1 MKRDLEKLIQG
12 TAEAARAWAYA
23 AGPGGRLPA
32 EGLRPAFVAH
42 RLVCALAEMEELL
55 AVHRTL
61 WPQDQTWRAR
71 HGESMVD
78 RMGPRADLKR
88 LGAEVAEEERPDPAL
103 AQSQD
108 IGDLFEF
115 FCQIRKSILF
125 DSDSADAFVSASD
138 TRSAIE
144 AAMGSVR
151 TLDRSRR
158 AALEQALSGFVSNS
172 FMHSPA
178 RLPNGA
184 VLGERYWP
192 LFRAVRL
199 LRGEAIM
206 NIEEIHGILD
216 DAEIRPETRDRVR
229 RLIDELR
236 RVLSDY
242 DIDRIRDILASGGQL
257 FPGMGEQS
265 LELGVLRL
273 ELTQPLRVGRLHA
286 AEPRAPLVERRVAE
300 AAAAAH
306 LGHRHPSLGLL
317 EEPNDLFL
325 AEFALPHVRHSP
337 DERTSL
343 PLPWY
348 GGWGAGHTLTNR
360 HPIFTA
366 SNRPAMA
373 LPLCVR

>member
-1 MKRDLEKLIQG
+1 VKRDLEKLIQG

-23 AGPGGRLPA
+23 AGPAGRLPA

-78 RMGPRADLKR
+78 RMGPRADLTR

-103 AQSQD
+103 ARSQD

-125 DSDSADAFVSASD
+125 DGDSADAFVSASD

-144 AAMGSVR
+144 AAMGSIR

-199 LRGEAIM
+199 LRGETNM

-242 DIDRIRDILASGGQL
+242 DVDRIRDILASGGQL
-257 FPGMGEQS
+257 FPGMGED
-265 LELGVLRL
+265 GGIVVIPGDGPGHCAPIVLAIAKGKD
-273 ELTQPLRVGRLHA
+273 GRSRYGLPNVMR
-286 AEPRAPLVERRVAE
+286 EVR
-300 AAAAAH
+300 AH
-306 LGHRHPSLGLL
+306 LIHCFEIAEVVILL
-317 EEPNDLFL
+317 TDRWDPDLMKESEGDFS
-325 AEFALPHVRHSP
+325 AYASRSQGRKVIIPIVSWKRQ
-337 DERTSL
+337 
-343 PLPWY
+343 
-348 GGWGAGHTLTNR
+348 LTAYEW
-360 HPIFTA
+360 P
-366 SNRPAMA
+366 
-373 LPLCVR
+373 